1 MIQGFTKEN
10 FGAYLSL
17 EDNRIDT
24 SAPISKIRFLVKFIN
39 DMTGGVEYVY
49 PLTTTNTSFQRYT
62 QLVFNYALNPD
73 MYNFEVNLL
82 PSGHWKYEVYEV
94 SWLGIVNLAFGNAP
108 ATETDVL
115 PVADTNGIVN
125 GIVTKGIL
133 NLTEKAGTEQVQ
145 YDQHESPDSP
155 NYVWYGTDIDVW
167 NPADEA
173 SIVAFYKNKT
183 GLTLVGGKVK
193 GWDDSSSNTF
203 DMVQSTVANQP
214 SYTAS
219 TGGVIF
225 SGADFMLTGASSVT
239 IPPATPFLLDAEFTI
254 GFKIKATSFTGII
267 LSETLSAVGNF
278 KLDSSTI
285 LSLATTTGSSVSLT
299 TTTGTWE
306 DAYVVI
312 TRNAANL
319 ISLSVNGVLQTGT
332 VTKIG
337 DFRFNL
343 LGSQNVTFPS
353 LDGSIFELQ
362 VYSSTSPTL
371 TDNINERLSN
381 L

>member
-73 MYNFEVNLL
+73 I
-82 PSGHWKYEVYEV
+82 YEV

-145 YDQHESPDSP
+145 YDQHESPNTP

-167 NPADEA
+167 NPAD
-173 SIVAFYKNKT
+173 VAFYKNKT

-203 DMVQSTVANQP
+203 KMVQSTVANQP

-225 SGADFMLTGASSVT
+225 SGADFMLTGSSSVT

-332 VTKIG
+332 VTKTG
-337 DFRFNL
+337 DFRYNL
-343 LGSQNVTFPS
+343 LGSQNVNFPS
-353 LDGSIFELQ
+353 LDGSLFELQ